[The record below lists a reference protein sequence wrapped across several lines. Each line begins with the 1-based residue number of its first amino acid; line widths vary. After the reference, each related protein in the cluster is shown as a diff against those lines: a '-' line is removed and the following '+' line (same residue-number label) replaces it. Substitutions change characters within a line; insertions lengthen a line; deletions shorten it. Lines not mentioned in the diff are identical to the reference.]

1 MVSPVIKVFHFA
13 NENVCWVVDYVFL
26 PFSSF
31 YYPKIMVRFLTIA
44 ATFVLVA
51 ITQAKN
57 LNDVDP
63 KTVTSFKD
71 GAL

>member
-1 MVSPVIKVFHFA
+1 
-13 NENVCWVVDYVFL
+13 
-26 PFSSF
+26 
-31 YYPKIMVRFLTIA
+31 MVRFLTIIATFALA
-44 ATFVLVA
+44 AT
-51 ITQAKN
+51 TQAKN